1 MRAAWW
7 LRTVAFTAL
16 FSAACASGNPSAAK
30 PAGSSSPRS
39 QSCAAV
45 QPVPTFA
52 ASTPT
57 KTNLVL
63 GKLLGS
69 DRTVIRDVTDITHPR
84 TIITSAIGSTVPRI
98 VSGTV
103 VSYVDQS
110 GNLTRLDLSGPS
122 TTAVAPCVGLYDWS
136 PDGTAAVYLTQSD
149 SALALHQ
156 VKAGQDRVLD
166 SMPPVPAAGC
176 GSQIC
181 AERFDYRLSFSPDGA
196 FISLVENWGG
206 PVFRLWTSDGGVIK
220 SIDASSLAGADPPTM
235 SAWSGKSLYFRD
247 ANGVEVW
254 RDGAMSSF
262 LPGVKW
268 IRPKASPGGGQIV
281 YAARDSAGWSHAY
294 LVDISSAKVRD
305 FGKGRSEPA
314 FLTPSLIWW
323 KGERSCVPADSC
335 DPSSPVIAS
344 GTTYIYDLQD
354 STESESRITSVA
366 DVWPHPA

>member
-1 MRAAWW
+1 MRPALW
-7 LRTVAFTAL
+7 LRILALTAL
-16 FSAACASGNPSAAK
+16 VATACATGNPSATK
-30 PAGSSSPRS
+30 PGTSPGTRLQSSCP
-39 QSCAAV
+39 AV
-45 QPVPTFA
+45 QQTPQFP
-52 ASTPT
+52 ASAPS

-69 DRTVIRDVTDITHPR
+69 DRTVVRDITDITHPR
-84 TIITSAIGSTVPRI
+84 TIITSAIGSLIPRF

-103 VSYVDQS
+103 VSYLDQS
-110 GNLTRLDLSGPS
+110 GYLTRLDLSGPS
-122 TTAVAPCVGLYDWS
+122 TTAVAPCVAFYDWS
-136 PDGTAAVYLTQSD
+136 PDGTTAVYLTQSD

-176 GSQIC
+176 GSQTC
-181 AERFDYRLSFSPDGA
+181 SERFDYRLSFSPDGA

-206 PVFRLWTSDGGVIK
+206 PGFRLWTSDGSLIK
-220 SIDASSLAGADPPTM
+220 SIDVSSAGADPPTI

-254 RDGAMSSF
+254 RDGVISSF
-262 LPGVKW
+262 LPGVRW

-281 YAARDSAGWSHAY
+281 YAARDSAGWAHAY
-294 LVDISSAKVRD
+294 LVDISSSKVRD

-314 FLTPSLIWW
+314 FLTPTLIWF

-335 DPSSPVIAS
+335 DPSSSVIAS

-354 STESESRITSVA
+354 STETESRITSVA